1 MPVTGRLT
9 RAPLGFC
16 PTGDLPMNALLADW
30 DTPFGLP
37 PFAAITDADFAPAF
51 DAALAQARTN
61 ISAIADGPG
70 TDFAQVIEGLELA
83 EDLLDRVAGVF
94 YNLVGADSTAAREA
108 LQRDLA
114 PKMSAF
120 SSEVTNNHALWAKI
134 DALWQ
139 TREGLDLTP
148 EQLRVLTLYHQMFVR
163 SGARLQG
170 RDATRLTAVK
180 SRLAV
185 LGTAFSQNLLADERA
200 WFMELAE
207 AGLTALPRFVQ
218 DAARAAGAERGVAA
232 AVTLNRSLIVP
243 FLQFSP
249 DRTLRQRAYE
259 AWVARGA
266 NGGPT
271 DNRAIAA
278 ETLALRA
285 ERAGLL
291 GYPDFAHF
299 KLEPEM
305 AKTPAAVR
313 DLLMQV
319 WEPAKRKANTDAG
332 ILQAMLLA
340 DGLSAPLEPWD
351 WRYYSEKRRR
361 AEHDLDEA
369 ALKPYL
375 SLDAMLGAQFD
386 CANRLFG
393 LEFRELDGPFYHPDV
408 RGWEVTR
415 GGAHVAVFLGDYFA
429 RGSKRSGAW
438 CSAMRSQRKLGGDQ
452 RPIVV
457 NVCNFAKGAPS
468 LLSYDDARTLFHEF
482 GHALHQMLSAVT
494 YGFIS
499 GTSVARD
506 FVELPSQLYEHWLEV
521 PEVLQKHARN
531 YQTGEPMPADM
542 LERLLAAS
550 TYDQGFATVEFV
562 ASAMV
567 DLEFHT
573 GNPPADP
580 MQKQAEILEDLGM
593 PRAIRMRHA
602 TPQFAH
608 VFSGDGY
615 SSGYYSYMWSEVM
628 DADAF
633 AAFEETGD
641 AFDPAT
647 AARLEKFIL
656 SAGGSQ
662 DPEVLYLHFR
672 GRMPGVEALLKGRG
686 LLEAQ
691 AG

>member
-1 MPVTGRLT
+1 
-9 RAPLGFC
+9 
-16 PTGDLPMNALLADW
+16 MNALLSDW
-30 DTPFGLP
+30 TTAFSLP
-37 PFAAITDADFAPAF
+37 PFAQITDADFGPAF
-51 DAALAQARTN
+51 DAALAEARAN
-61 ISAIADGPG
+61 IAAIAAS
-70 TDFAQVIEGLELA
+70 TDPAGFANTIEAMEQA
-83 EDLLDRVAGVF
+83 EALLDRVAGVF
-94 YNLVGADSTAAREA
+94 YNLSGADSNEAREA
-108 LQRDLA
+108 LMRDLA

-120 SSEVTNNHALWAKI
+120 SSEVTNNKALFARI
-134 DALWQ
+134 ESLWQ
-139 TREGLDLTP
+139 TRDDLGLND
-148 EQLRVLTLYHQMFVR
+148 EQMRVLTLYRRMFVR
-163 SGARLQG
+163 SGALLEG
-170 RDATRLTAVK
+170 AEAARLTEVK

-185 LGTAFSQNLLADERA
+185 LGTQFSQNLLAEERG
-200 WFMELAE
+200 WFMELSDADLV
-207 AGLTALPRFVQ
+207 GLPDFVVA
-218 DAARAAGAERGVAA
+218 AARAAGAERDVQGAV
-232 AVTLNRSLIVP
+232 VTLNRSLIVP

-249 DRTLRQRAYE
+249 RRGLRQKAYE

-266 NGGPT
+266 NGNAH

-278 ETLALRA
+278 ETLALRQ
-285 ERAGLL
+285 ERAKLL
-291 GYPDFAHF
+291 GYASFADF

-305 AKTPAAVR
+305 AKTPSAVR
-313 DLLMQV
+313 DLLMRV
-319 WEPAKRKANTDAG
+319 WEPAKRTAEADSAV
-332 ILQAMLLA
+332 LEAMLHA
-340 DGLSAPLEPWD
+340 DGIEGPLEAWD
-351 WRYYSEKRRR
+351 WRYYSEKRRQ

-375 SLDAMLGAQFD
+375 SLEAMLAAQFD

-393 LEFRELDGPFYHPDV
+393 LEFREIDGPFYHGDV

-415 GGAHVAVFLGDYFA
+415 KGAHVAVFLGDYFA

-438 CSAMRSQRKLGGDQ
+438 CSAMRSQKKLGGDV

-457 NVCNFAKGAPS
+457 NVCNFAKGEPC

-482 GHALHQMLSAVT
+482 GHALHQMLSDVT

-521 PEVLQKHARN
+521 PEVLEKHARHW
-531 YQTGEPMPADM
+531 QTGEPMPADM
-542 LERLLAAS
+542 LQRLLAAG

-562 ASAMV
+562 SSAMV
-567 DLEFHT
+567 DLEFHA
-573 GNPPADP
+573 GPAPADP
-580 MQKQAEILEDLGM
+580 MQKQAEVLEGLGM

-641 AFDPAT
+641 VFDPEV
-647 AARLEKFIL
+647 AARLERFIL

-662 DPEVLYLHFR
+662 DAEALYLKFR
-672 GRMPGVEALLKGRG
+672 GKMPGVEALLKGRG
-686 LLEAQ
+686 LLDA
-691 AG
+691 A